1 MKEREYP
8 VTSWQG
14 YVNYVKSHFGRELT
28 EKEIHVLMSTYYI
41 KGVPVDKAV
50 KQMEG

>member
-14 YVNYVKSHFGRELT
+14 YVNYVKNHLGRELT
-28 EKEIHVLMSTYYI
+28 EAECHDLMNTYYI
-41 KGVPVDKAV
+41 KGVPVEKAV
-50 KQMEG
+50 KRMEG